1 MQKVKHA
8 VRNKSSSIPS
18 SSAVSVDS
26 HRLVLYPGGNK
37 SIGCKGNG
45 APWEIRRL
53 RCTTD
58 HNLARSWRRETSMG
72 PIPMKP
78 VRGNTC
84 LLIWQSKGNALNA
97 TRSLHELI
105 GSNGD
110 LIDRTVRANGSEAE
124 AIEQS
129 ADLKRLRIFRDRGDP
144 VIVHCRPEEPCRRA
158 TFFFSFPSVTA

>member
-1 MQKVKHA
+1 
-8 VRNKSSSIPS
+8 
-18 SSAVSVDS
+18 
-26 HRLVLYPGGNK
+26 
-37 SIGCKGNG
+37 
-45 APWEIRRL
+45 
-53 RCTTD
+53 
-58 HNLARSWRRETSMG
+58 MG

-158 TFFFSFPSVTA
+158 TFFFLLPISNSLTYA